1 MSTYNWQ
8 GLIDFVRKEHANE
21 NSGHDFSHIER
32 TLKNANK
39 LAKKYSNID
48 YDILTA
54 SCLLHDVAFPSLGS
68 KNHNINGAKIA
79 REVLPK
85 FGFPK
90 EKVDAICFCILNHV
104 SQAYLVD
111 NILTNLPIEA
121 RLLIDADNLD
131 ALGSIGII
139 RAVNFCVAN
148 NIPFYVKGKKDG
160 FNDSV
165 YGAIQNIL
173 TWDKHFLTTEAK
185 KLAKDR
191 VKIMKEFLMQLDKE
205 SQKLGD

>member
-32 TLKNANK
+32 TVKNANK

-90 EKVDAICFCILNHV
+90 EKVDVICFCILNHV
-104 SQAYLVD
+104 SQAYLVED
-111 NILTNLPIEA
+111 ILEKLPVEA

-131 ALGSIGII
+131 ALGSVGIG
-139 RAVNFCVAN
+139 RAIQFCTAN
-148 NIPFYVKGKKDG
+148 KIPYYVKGKEDS
-160 FNDSV
+160 FNTSV
-165 YGAIQNIL
+165 YGTIQSIIA
-173 TWDKHFLTTEAK
+173 WDKYFLANEAK
-185 KLAKDR
+185 EIAKGR
-191 VKIMKEFLMQLDKE
+191 IRIMQEFLEQLDKE
-205 SQKLGD
+205 FKN